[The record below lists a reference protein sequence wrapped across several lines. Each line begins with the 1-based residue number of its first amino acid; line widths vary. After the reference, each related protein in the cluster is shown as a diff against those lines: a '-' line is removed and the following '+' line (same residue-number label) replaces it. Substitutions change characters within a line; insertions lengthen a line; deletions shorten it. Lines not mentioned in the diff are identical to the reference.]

1 MLILEGLAEGD
12 EVVVGPYKVL
22 ESIEHDELVKIE
34 GADSDAEANPK
45 QDVLATTVND
55 GDSPPER
62 TE

>member
-1 MLILEGLAEGD
+1 M
-12 EVVVGPYKVL
+12 VGPYKVL

-34 GADSDAEANPK
+34 GADSDAEADPE
-45 QDVLATTVND
+45 QEVLATTVND